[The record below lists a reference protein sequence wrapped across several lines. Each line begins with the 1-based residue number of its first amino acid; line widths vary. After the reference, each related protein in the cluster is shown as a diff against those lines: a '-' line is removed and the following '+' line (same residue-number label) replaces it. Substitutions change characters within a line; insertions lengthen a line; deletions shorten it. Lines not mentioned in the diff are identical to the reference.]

1 MELALSKHFQKRWRE
16 HFGCEAPSPARIVR
30 IIDRSVW
37 LQKGRLLMEP
47 DGTQYKLL
55 STYWHPG
62 MGVVIKVDRLS
73 DPPQVVTLIT
83 GKSKGRPAC
92 AKATAGRGSF
102 S

>member
-1 MELALSKHFQKRWRE
+1 MELTKHFKDRWRD
-16 HFGCEAPSPARIVR
+16 HFGAEPPSPYRVMR
-30 IIDRSVW
+30 IISQSIW

-83 GKSKGRPAC
+83 GKSKG
-92 AKATAGRGSF
+92 KGSKN
-102 S
+102 